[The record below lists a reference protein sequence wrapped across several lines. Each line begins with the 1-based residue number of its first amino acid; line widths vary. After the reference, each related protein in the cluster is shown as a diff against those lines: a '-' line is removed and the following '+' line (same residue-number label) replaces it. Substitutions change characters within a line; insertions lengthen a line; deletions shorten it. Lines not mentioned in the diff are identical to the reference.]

1 MVESNSKFS
10 QRTKCSK
17 GDLDLETN
25 KDKDFKEDD
34 IKNELEESFG
44 SNEEKKVKAPKYVFY
59 KIQKIH

>member
-1 MVESNSKFS
+1 
-10 QRTKCSK
+10 
-17 GDLDLETN
+17 LETN